1 MSFQL
6 APKIFWWAELISQFF
21 CKLNSSKYFTYP
33 SGKLRT
39 KFTSLIAKSTS
50 PRLSDTTFS
59 AHCVKN
65 FRSTGCYIFR
75 MFEVPPVKGIISK
88 TFHGRTL
95 IKLMIC
101 SFSRKVTGLALREK
115 YYTWVYF
122 GKLPWKMGKYVTVDL
137 IRMQPKLAMVSW
149 QYVVNKCIIL
159 FLCLHIMGNGSLK
172 SSQMDPRAQGRKPPC
187 LAHSVCAALHGIG
200 LWDLQSWK
208 KCSISLFSVLNR
220 VTIIF

>member
-1 MSFQL
+1 M
-6 APKIFWWAELISQFF
+6 
-21 CKLNSSKYFTYP
+21 
-33 SGKLRT
+33 GKLRT
-39 KFTSLIAKSTS
+39 EFTSPIAKSTS
-50 PRLSDTTFS
+50 PGLSDTTLS

-75 MFEVPPVKGIISK
+75 MFEAPPVKGIIPK

-101 SFSRKVTGLALREK
+101 SFSRKVTGLALHWEKK

-149 QYVVNKCIIL
+149 QYVVNKCIL
-159 FLCLHIMGNGSLK
+159 SLSLYMENGSLG
-172 SSQMDPRAQGRKPPC
+172 SSQMDTRAQGENAPC
-187 LAHSVCAALHGIG
+187 LARSVCAALHGIG
-200 LWDLQSWK
+200 LWDLQS
-208 KCSISLFSVLNR
+208 
-220 VTIIF
+220 

>member
-1 MSFQL
+1 MKLWKASF
-6 APKIFWWAELISQFF
+6 K
-21 CKLNSSKYFTYP
+21 KRFTAGH
-33 SGKLRT
+33 SWNLWFVVSVGKLQASHWG
-39 KFTSLIAKSTS
+39 K
-50 PRLSDTTFS
+50 
-59 AHCVKN
+59 
-65 FRSTGCYIFR
+65 
-75 MFEVPPVKGIISK
+75 
-88 TFHGRTL
+88 
-95 IKLMIC
+95 
-101 SFSRKVTGLALREK
+101 K